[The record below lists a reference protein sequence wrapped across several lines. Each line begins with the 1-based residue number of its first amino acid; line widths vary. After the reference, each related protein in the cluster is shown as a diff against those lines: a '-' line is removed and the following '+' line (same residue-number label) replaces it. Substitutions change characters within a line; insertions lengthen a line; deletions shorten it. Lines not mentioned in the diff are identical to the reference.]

1 MRILRTGDAGVGGLD
16 DALGVA
22 VALFVF
28 HASYEWWSGAVGNT
42 WARDVGVG
50 VVPIVWVQGS
60 SKLSYMINRSSMGKQ
75 RKGLGWSD
83 VSMIVRFFFPLR
95 SVNLQ
100 ICAPSFNWIGNYFME
115 RYTQKEKKGKGKGQ
129 RRQWNMTRDA
139 KIAMSLTDF
148 PWALTFRFHS

>member
-1 MRILRTGDAGVGGLD
+1 MRILRTDDAGVGGLD

-50 VVPIVWVQGS
+50 VVPIVWAQGS

-83 VSMIVRFFFPLR
+83 VSMIVFFSSFFFLFFRLFFFPLR

-100 ICAPSFNWIGNYFME
+100 IQLCTEFQLDRN
-115 RYTQKEKKGKGKGQ
+115 
-129 RRQWNMTRDA
+129 
-139 KIAMSLTDF
+139 L
-148 PWALTFRFHS
+148 FH